1 MSSPHTTE
9 PPAGQTDAPAGI
21 LVGTCSWTDP
31 ALVSSGWYPPGHRDA
46 EGRLRHYASRFSV
59 VETDSTYYALPS
71 ERNSHLWVERT
82 PEGFTFDVKAF
93 APFTGHPVRAR
104 ALPPELRPPVPPHTL
119 IRADELPDD
128 TTHELWR
135 RFRSGVEP
143 LHAAGR
149 LTSVLC
155 QFPPWLAPGPR
166 AYDLIERCRENAG
179 VPISVEFRNPGWFSE
194 TQLPN
199 TLAHLTRRDIPWV
212 AVDAPGLPPAA
223 HATSSQLSVIR
234 FHGRSPSWGTGS
246 KEARYRHR
254 YGPDELEPWVPRIRA
269 LARDTA
275 RVHVLFNN
283 CCADA
288 AVRAAETM
296 SALLAAV

>member
-1 MSSPHTTE
+1 MRSAHT
-9 PPAGQTDAPAGI
+9 PAPAGQTDTPAGI
-21 LVGTCSWTDP
+21 LMGTCSWTDP
-31 ALVSSGWYPPGHRDA
+31 ALVASGWYPRGHRDA

-71 ERNSHLWVERT
+71 ARNSRLWVERT
-82 PEGFTFDVKAF
+82 PEGFTFDMKAF

-119 IRADELPDD
+119 IRAEKLSEE
-128 TTHELWR
+128 TTRELWR
-135 RFRSGVEP
+135 RFRSGIEP
-143 LHAAGR
+143 LRAAGR

-155 QFPPWLAPGPR
+155 QFPPWLAPGVR
-166 AYDLIERCRENAG
+166 AYDLIEQCRAGAG
-179 VPISVEFRNPGWFSE
+179 VPVSVEFRHPGWFSE
-194 TQLPN
+194 PQLPD
-199 TLAHLTRRDIPWV
+199 TLAHLKQRDIPWV
-212 AVDAPGLPPAA
+212 AVDAPTLPPVV
-223 HATSSQLSVIR
+223 HATSSRLSVVR

-254 YGPDELEPWVPRIRA
+254 YAPHELEPWVPRIRA
-269 LARDTA
+269 LARDTE

-283 CCADA
+283 CCSDA

-296 SALLAAV
+296 SGLLAEV